1 MNDHSSGLVARRSYP
16 LTKMS
21 KIGRHGSFTTLCINT
36 PMKKLISK
44 RLSVQ
49 GYTPTNGNTTDQELP
64 YSFTLTTPLAYDTT
78 GNNNNIVVPLS
89 GINDIGS
96 MSSDIGSWNE
106 ASIDI
111 KAF

>member
-1 MNDHSSGLVARRSYP
+1 
-16 LTKMS
+16 
-21 KIGRHGSFTTLCINT
+21 
-36 PMKKLISK
+36 MKKLISK
-44 RLSVQ
+44 KLSVQ
-49 GYTPTNGNTTDQELP
+49 GYTPTNGNITDQELP
-64 YSFTLTTPLAYDTT
+64 YNFTLTTPLAYDTT
-78 GNNNNIVVPLS
+78 GNNIVVPMN